1 MLENINLYINQAPVL
16 AYLLVFA
23 GGLIFGLAP
32 CAMAIIPLTIGF
44 VGGYAGGNIKRA
56 FGYSL
61 CFVLGFVL
69 MLTSLGITAA
79 LLGKYM
85 GNLGKGWY
93 LFLALVAI
101 LMGLNLLGV
110 FNINLPGLQL
120 KTQRQ
125 GGWAAFLLGLG
136 FGIISTPC
144 STPILIILLAV
155 VAIKGKLLYGGTL
168 LLTYALGQS
177 ALILAAGTFIGV
189 VDKLAQSKGLSWFS
203 NFIKKASGILV
214 ILVGIYLFLKYI

>member
-61 CFVLGFVL
+61 SFVLGFVL

-85 GNLGKGWY
+85 GNLGKSWY

-125 GGWAAFLLGLG
+125 GSLYAFLLGLG

-144 STPILIILLAV
+144 STPILIILLAL
-155 VAIKGKLLYGGTL
+155 VAAKGKLLYGGTL
-168 LLTYALGQS
+168 LFTYALGQS
-177 ALILAAGTFIGV
+177 TLILAAGTFIGV
-189 VDKLAQSKGLSWFS
+189 VDRLAQSKGLNWFS

-214 ILVGIYLFLKYI
+214 ILVGIYLFLKFI